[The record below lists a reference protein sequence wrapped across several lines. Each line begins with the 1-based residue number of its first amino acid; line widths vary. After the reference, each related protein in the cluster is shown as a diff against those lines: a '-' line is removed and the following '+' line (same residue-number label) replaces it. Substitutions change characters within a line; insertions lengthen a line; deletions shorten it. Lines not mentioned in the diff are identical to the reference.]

1 MNRNNNDVE
10 RKEILCNF
18 LCLYSQM
25 TKAMSSTI
33 KIEDLSQDNLSN
45 IILDFSY
52 FSHKVSLSET
62 NSTRR
67 CGLWTVDCGA
77 TYPDEGSLSSVKA
90 QLLSLKLVLYKK
102 VIGAVVRRGK
112 RERWCGG
119 LVV

>member
-67 CGLWTVDCGA
+67 CGLWSYISWRGLTQLGK
-77 TYPDEGSLSSVKA
+77 SSA
-90 QLLSLKLVLYKK
+90 PLIEIG
-102 VIGAVVRRGK
+102 VIQESHWSSGKTGEEREVV
-112 RERWCGG
+112 W
-119 LVV
+119 

>member
-52 FSHKVSLSET
+52 FLTNISLSKT
-62 NSTRR
+62 NSSER
-67 CGLWTVDCGA
+67 CC
-77 TYPDEGSLSSVKA
+77 
-90 QLLSLKLVLYKK
+90 
-102 VIGAVVRRGK
+102 
-112 RERWCGG
+112 
-119 LVV
+119 

>member
-52 FSHKVSLSET
+52 FSHKYFLLTLVGGVGCRVGRQVCRAELFT
-62 NSTRR
+62 N
-67 CGLWTVDCGA
+67 
-77 TYPDEGSLSSVKA
+77 YPHDGSLSSA
-90 QLLSLKLVLYKK
+90 PLIE
-102 VIGAVVRRGK
+102 IGVHTTNSVEQR
-112 RERWCGG
+112 
-119 LVV
+119 